1 MFRMSFNY
9 VRPGQH
15 LEHLYNV
22 TFSNTLLHLTLSSL
36 LQYIDCSTAHLPHND
51 TSNGNKSRVPLKCLE
66 GWHLQYIIVPIPL
79 YSTASL
85 TLDLDNK
92 VVFCTGGAGT
102 ICSVQVKALI
112 YLGANAFIIGRN
124 ASKTESMAKEMALLR
139 PGAKVIG
146 MGNLD
151 VRKIEDMNKAVERCV
166 QELGG
171 IDYVM

>member
-1 MFRMSFNY
+1 M
-9 VRPGQH
+9 
-15 LEHLYNV
+15 
-22 TFSNTLLHLTLSSL
+22 
-36 LQYIDCSTAHLPHND
+36 
-51 TSNGNKSRVPLKCLE
+51 
-66 GWHLQYIIVPIPL
+66 
-79 YSTASL
+79 
-85 TLDLDNK
+85 
-92 VVFCTGGAGT
+92 
-102 ICSVQVKALI
+102 I

-124 ASKTESMAKEMALLR
+124 ASKTESRAKEMALLR

>member
-1 MFRMSFNY
+1 MATRAECLS
-9 VRPGQH
+9 
-15 LEHLYNV
+15 NV
-22 TFSNTLLHLTLSSL
+22 WKDGIFGTSSQLSEQITPTNPTF
-36 LQYIDCSTAHLPHND
+36 P
-51 TSNGNKSRVPLKCLE
+51 P
-66 GWHLQYIIVPIPL
+66 
-79 YSTASL
+79 
-85 TLDLDNK
+85 DNK

-124 ASKTESMAKEMALLR
+124 ASKTETMAAEMAKLR

-151 VRKIEDMNKAVERCV
+151 VRKIDDMNKAVERCV
-166 QELGG
+166 QELGE

>member
-1 MFRMSFNY
+1 M
-9 VRPGQH
+9 
-15 LEHLYNV
+15 
-22 TFSNTLLHLTLSSL
+22 
-36 LQYIDCSTAHLPHND
+36 
-51 TSNGNKSRVPLKCLE
+51 
-66 GWHLQYIIVPIPL
+66 
-79 YSTASL
+79 
-85 TLDLDNK
+85 
-92 VVFCTGGAGT
+92 
-102 ICSVQVKALI
+102 I